1 MSVQELS
8 DLHRRYVD
16 LSQRFRAA
24 WVFHQFIQSLGRVNG
39 GEAPPSPHA
48 DRFQALYGQLKECS
62 QSLTPGESAPLTG
75 RFDDIGAEIDELLTA
90 LLAEDSK
97 VTPPALRQFFQK
109 FRNYDEKI
117 LAQLTRFYLFA
128 CADSDWTAD
137 RRDKVDFLVTRLGL
151 ELRRTDLGPGGGTS
165 REREI
170 FESFWNLAGAPA
182 PAEEKLAGLRRALE
196 EIRRELDGV
205 AGLDQLTDS
214 ESLRNY
220 REFKHNL
227 GALFFH
233 PDILAAVLATNF
245 AFRDTVRR
253 LYQKEEQRIAAD
265 YQRIFDLE
273 REVPVDIQLDQE
285 LTLFRQ
291 QVERFERRLQADE
304 MRLDDLVELRER
316 ARSLIPRLG
325 GGEAGAGAAAT
336 APDEETTAVVAPE
349 PEHLGDEEVSVSAA
363 MQALIDDVEQR
374 NGGAEPPR
382 LIQEPYR
389 QLVEALSETTLG
401 APARSII
408 LTPEVYPF
416 RLEAREVV
424 AYRRL
429 HEGAMAGA
437 NHDLET
443 ERFLLEGAALR
454 VALHGAVD
462 ATREGL
468 DATGGGGDAVRH
480 ARHLTSLGDAY
491 LRRYDHLQEQA
502 LLDGTLDEAR
512 SLAVLRVRMM
522 RDYAE
527 LWLLAHHDLRRAEG
541 G

>member
-16 LSQRFRAA
+16 LSQRFRAG
-24 WVFHQFIQSLGRVNG
+24 WVYHQFVQSLARVNG
-39 GEAPPSPHA
+39 EEPPPSPYSN
-48 DRFQALYGQLKECS
+48 RFQELYGQLKECS
-62 QSLTPGESAPLTG
+62 QSLTPGESAPLGG
-75 RFDDIGAEIDELLTA
+75 RFDGIGEEIDDLLA
-90 LLAEDSK
+90 SLLAEDSK
-97 VTPPALRQFFQK
+97 VAPPTLRHFFQK

-128 CADSDWTAD
+128 CSESDWTAD
-137 RRDKVDFLVTRLGL
+137 RRDKVDFLVTRLGV
-151 ELRRTDLGPGGGTS
+151 ELRRTDLGPGSGTS

-170 FESFWNLAGAPA
+170 FQSFWKVVGYPEPSA
-182 PAEEKLAGLRRALE
+182 EKLQALKRALE

-205 AGLDQLTDS
+205 ASLDELTES
-214 ESLRNY
+214 ESLRTY
-220 REFKHNL
+220 REFKHSL
-227 GALFFH
+227 GPLFFH
-233 PDILAAVLATNF
+233 AEILASVLATNL
-245 AFRDTVRR
+245 AFRETVRR

-273 REVPVDIQLDQE
+273 REVPVDVQLDQE

-291 QVERFERRLQADE
+291 QVERFERRLQQDE
-304 MRLDDLVELRER
+304 MRLDELVELRER
-316 ARSLIPRLG
+316 ARSLIPRLSTG
-325 GGEAGAGAAAT
+325 NGAGDAAGSDGSEPEGDAETGT
-336 APDEETTAVVAPE
+336 ADDADAGFGLRAMVDDEPE
-349 PEHLGDEEVSVSAA
+349 PRAA
-363 MQALIDDVEQR
+363 EA
-374 NGGAEPPR
+374 PPS

-389 QLVEALSETTLG
+389 RLVQALGETTLG
-401 APARSII
+401 SPARSVV

-429 HEGAMAGA
+429 HEGALGGGG
-437 NHDLET
+437 HDLDS

-454 VALHGAVD
+454 VALHGSVEV
-462 ATREGL
+462 TREAL
-468 DATGGGGDAVRH
+468 DNTADTDDIAFH
-480 ARHLTSLGDAY
+480 ARRLASLGDAY

-527 LWLLAHHDLRRAEG
+527 LWLLAHHDLRRG
-541 G
+541 DV